1 MTISGIDEKIVNVIS
16 KIVNMPVTE
25 VLENFETGKYIFWDS
40 ITHLNLIF
48 ALEEELDMSFGE
60 EDIVKMNDYKEIKAV
75 ISSKLR

>member
-25 VLENFETGKYIFWDS
+25 VLENFENGKYIFWDS

-48 ALEEELDMSFGE
+48 ALEEDLEVSFEE
-60 EDIVKMNDYKEIKAV
+60 EDIVKMNDYNEIKAV
-75 ISSKLR
+75 ISSKLK

>member
-1 MTISGIDEKIVNVIS
+1 MTISDIDEKIVNVIS

-25 VLENFETGKYIFWDS
+25 VLKNFESGKYIFWDS

-48 ALEEELDMSFGE
+48 ALEEELGVSFEE
-60 EDIVKMNDYKEIKAV
+60 EDIVKMNDYNEIKAV

>member
-25 VLENFETGKYIFWDS
+25 VLENFENGKYIFWDS

-48 ALEEELDMSFGE
+48 ALEEDLEVSFEE
-60 EDIVKMNDYKEIKAV
+60 EDIVKMNDYNEIKAV
-75 ISSKLR
+75 ISSKLA

>member
-1 MTISGIDEKIVNVIS
+1 MTISDIDEKIVNVIS

-25 VLENFETGKYIFWDS
+25 VLENFESGKYIFWDS

-48 ALEEELDMSFGE
+48 ALEEELNVSFGE
-60 EDIVKMNDYKEIKAV
+60 EDIVKMNDYNEIKAV

>member
-1 MTISGIDEKIVNVIS
+1 MTISDIDEKIVNVIS

-25 VLENFETGKYIFWDS
+25 VLENFESGKYIFWDS

-48 ALEEELDMSFGE
+48 ALEEELDVSFEE
-60 EDIVKMNDYKEIKAV
+60 EDIVKMNDYNEIRAV